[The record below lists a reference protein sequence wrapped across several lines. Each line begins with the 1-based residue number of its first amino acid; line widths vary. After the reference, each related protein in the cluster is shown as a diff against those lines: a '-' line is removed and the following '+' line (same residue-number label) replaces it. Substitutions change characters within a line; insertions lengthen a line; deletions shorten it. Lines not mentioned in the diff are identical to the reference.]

1 VFITEKDNF
10 LTNTENIKLGSITE
24 KLNGSKM
31 CCSRE
36 KGRWMNSTTDPCY
49 NTEEFSTSNWS
60 GGGMVNAKIGKLGNS
75 VNRSYLNSRQYRFKS
90 CPDYK
95 VLFPVGGE

>member
-1 VFITEKDNF
+1 MEVKCVVPGERGIVAGSATEWYISD
-10 LTNTENIKLGSITE
+10 TSKLH
-24 KLNGSKM
+24 
-31 CCSRE
+31 
-36 KGRWMNSTTDPCY
+36 
-49 NTEEFSTSNWS
+49 NTEEFSTSKWS

-95 VLFPVGGE
+95 LSP

>member
-1 VFITEKDNF
+1 MEVKCVVPGERGMKRQVSCSCR
-10 LTNTENIKLGSITE
+10 NTLI
-24 KLNGSKM
+24 
-31 CCSRE
+31 
-36 KGRWMNSTTDPCY
+36 

-90 CPDYK
+90 CPDYN
-95 VLFPVGGE
+95 VLFP

>member
-1 VFITEKDNF
+1 MMVFITEKDNF

-36 KGRWMNSTTDPCY
+36 RGINIKSIKLIYY

-60 GGGMVNAKIGKLGNS
+60 GGGMVDAYPKYIEM
-75 VNRSYLNSRQYRFKS
+75 VELN
-90 CPDYK
+90 
-95 VLFPVGGE
+95 